1 MKFLFIL
8 LTAQPIQSGI
18 TKMNAVANHSGLYC
32 QYILINRAL
41 SIIFQTASS
50 RLHVLLSV
58 KNNATDRQKDYSVWS
73 EDLSHQGFRACV
85 FVHNGSLHDDLLQL
99 PSVHWSVFSKELFPL
114 KDTDEVRSA
123 VKIGAEYLDTW
134 STGIHCQNIFNNSS
148 TNTSSSSIKYN
159 VFTSIELNSKNASL
173 VGYKNALTVWTEV
186 IVEEKDLVR
195 MKHVR
200 VCVRDLQNR
209 DIVHHRVVVVSIE
222 LNLT

>member
-1 MKFLFIL
+1 
-8 LTAQPIQSGI
+8 
-18 TKMNAVANHSGLYC
+18 MNPVVNHSGLYC
-32 QYILINRAL
+32 QYIQINRAL

-58 KNNATDRQKDYSVWS
+58 SWNRESSPLKNNATDQQKDYSVWS